1 MRGILKD
8 LIMEIK
14 EYFSKLSPEQLGY
27 ILEIL
32 YVISQNPDIKE
43 KISEDMDI
51 SDEVMEE
58 VLKIQD
64 SYTF

>member
-1 MRGILKD
+1 
-8 LIMEIK
+8 MEIK
-14 EYFSKLSPEQLGY
+14 EYFNELSPEQLGY

>member
-1 MRGILKD
+1 
-8 LIMEIK
+8 MEIK
-14 EYFSKLSPEQLGY
+14 EYFNKLSPEQLGY